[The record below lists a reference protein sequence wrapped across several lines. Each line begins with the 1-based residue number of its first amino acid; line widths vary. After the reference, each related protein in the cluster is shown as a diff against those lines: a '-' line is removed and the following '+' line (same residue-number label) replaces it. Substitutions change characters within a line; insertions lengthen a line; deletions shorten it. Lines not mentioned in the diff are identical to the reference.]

1 MLDVLIV
8 DDERKIGKLLKHLID
23 WDSMNLHIIDIVQSG
38 SSAMEIIEHEKPD
51 ILITDIRMPEVNG
64 IQLLERIHKVS
75 PLTKSIV
82 ISGYR
87 KFEYA
92 KKVMQF
98 GVEDYLL
105 KPIKKDELLTAL
117 NHIINERMI
126 TTEKNE
132 YLSHLEQN
140 REQLRE
146 EKRNRF
152 FKDLISGNV
161 QTEQYD
167 INYLNGDLGF
177 DFQEPRYQ
185 VFCIKIDRRDPGD
198 MQMDLEEFMNKSVCA
213 VTRRHLSDDLC
224 GLVIVP
230 CSDGLMG
237 ILNFK
242 EENYK
247 TIIRNLYHVI
257 YDVKDISAYN
267 TEIYV
272 TVGLGKFPIE
282 SPVELPHAWR
292 AAKKAVSQRIFSG
305 VDQVITC
312 SEGEVARCE
321 DLFSVVF
328 CEDVHRA
335 VKEKDRK
342 KLDLL
347 FIRLKKEVRKRSI
360 SDGSEFLKTAE
371 DWGNTLLCDTVKL
384 HLRNETGKFSEKY
397 RDDLAGCY
405 TEEMVFSCMQ
415 EFYVGLLES
424 LQSSSKQKDSQPI
437 CLAKTYIEQ
446 NYAEPVTLE
455 EVSRHVGFS
464 HTYLSS
470 LFKKETGK
478 NFSEYLSELRVNE
491 AKRLLKDPD
500 NTTLDVA
507 EKVGYIDEKYFFR
520 VFKKYTGLTPR
531 EYRQLYY

>member
-282 SPVELPHAWR
+282 SPVELPHA
-292 AAKKAVSQRIFSG
+292 
-305 VDQVITC
+305 
-312 SEGEVARCE
+312 
-321 DLFSVVF
+321 
-328 CEDVHRA
+328 
-335 VKEKDRK
+335 
-342 KLDLL
+342 
-347 FIRLKKEVRKRSI
+347 
-360 SDGSEFLKTAE
+360 
-371 DWGNTLLCDTVKL
+371 
-384 HLRNETGKFSEKY
+384 
-397 RDDLAGCY
+397 
-405 TEEMVFSCMQ
+405 
-415 EFYVGLLES
+415 
-424 LQSSSKQKDSQPI
+424 
-437 CLAKTYIEQ
+437 
-446 NYAEPVTLE
+446 
-455 EVSRHVGFS
+455 
-464 HTYLSS
+464 
-470 LFKKETGK
+470 
-478 NFSEYLSELRVNE
+478 
-491 AKRLLKDPD
+491 
-500 NTTLDVA
+500 
-507 EKVGYIDEKYFFR
+507 
-520 VFKKYTGLTPR
+520 
-531 EYRQLYY
+531 